1 MADSSDGRSQK
12 ERMLAGDLYVAD
24 DPELAADNRRI
35 SAWMDRYNASQTLG
49 QPERQALLEEMFGSV
64 GTGCNIRP
72 PFHCDYGYNIHC
84 GPRVYFNTNCV
95 ILDVCRVSIGG
106 GTLFGPAVH
115 IYTATH
121 PLPAAARK
129 TSESGKPVI
138 IGSNCWIGGGAI
150 ILPGVSIGDN
160 CVIGAGSVVNRDIP
174 PNSLA
179 AGNPAKVKRQLE

>member
-1 MADSSDGRSQK
+1 MKSEKQK
-12 ERMLAGDLYVAD
+12 MLAGESYNPL
-24 DPELAADNRRI
+24 DPELVADRRRAKILLKRFNIDHYVFDQQAAIVLHELMPDAHRSLYI
-35 SAWMDRYNASQTLG
+35 ET
-49 QPERQALLEEMFGSV
+49 
-64 GTGCNIRP
+64 

-121 PLPAAARK
+121 PLSAAARK

-150 ILPGVSIGDN
+150 ILPGVTIGDN